1 MMISS
6 DKLLPPTHPVF
17 HLAMPCFNLRTH
29 VTQVRIFFFLLIFGE
44 ETEKEE
50 KAE

>member
-1 MMISS
+1 MISS

-17 HLAMPCFNLRTH
+17 RLAMPCFSLRTH
-29 VTQVRIFFFLLIFGE
+29 ATQVRIFFLLIFGE